1 MKANEKDFYSFY
13 VLCHVYA
20 SFIPL
25 VQLNVLSLSLL
36 QSFIFFFGGGG
47 GGGNCFNALITLPG
61 LEEMSIGTSAPLKE
75 VMSES

>member
-1 MKANEKDFYSFY
+1 MSCIRFFYSSGP
-13 VLCHVYA
+13 VER
-20 SFIPL
+20 S
-25 VQLNVLSLSLL
+25 
-36 QSFIFFFGGGG
+36 QSQSVAILHFFFGGG